1 MAPRIA
7 SRYGLASH
15 LLLGAAALSSTSNHL
30 INAPRVDAASGAPLV
45 PSPKRFGAGVAWA
58 LPQETRRPFDA
69 GSPRELAWW
78 DDAPARTIFAR
89 GDIEVAEVP
98 APASPLGGS
107 WRLLRTAGGR
117 VVQSAGRV
125 VDGQV
130 HCGCLVGYT
139 RGLGAAAFA
148 GGAGA
153 SAALALGL
161 GGGAVASFL
170 AAHGPHAV
178 TAVEVDAAV
187 IDAARATT
195 APPASVRIVEACA
208 AAFCAAAAADAYD
221 VVVVDVFDEA
231 SRLPGALASPAFA
244 ADVVRI
250 ARGAIALN
258 VVRVTAL
265 DARDPGGDDLAAA
278 VVAAVDARGGSAFLA
293 PDAATENG
301 VLFCVLDGDVDAAVA
316 VARAGRRGKAAGLP
330 FDAAAQLAAARK
342 VTPATVRGALRALDE
357 GG

>member
-1 MAPRIA
+1 MAPRSA
-7 SRYGLASH
+7 GRYGLASH

-58 LPQETRRPFDA
+58 LPQATRRPFDA
-69 GSPRELAWW
+69 GAPRELAWW

-89 GDIEVAEVP
+89 GGIEVAEVP

-107 WRLLRTAGGR
+107 WRLLRTAGGK

-278 VVAAVDARGGSAFLA
+278 VVDAVDARGGSAFLA

-316 VARAGRRGKAAGLP
+316 VARAGRRGAAAGLP

-342 VTPATVRGALRALDE
+342 VTPATVRGALRALD